1 MSDILSTRGVRFFLL
16 DKSDAA
22 SYLAL
27 MRTQVTQAEIAIEAL
42 KLGAGL
48 YTIAKWRDRGIPASW
63 RWRLANKFP
72 AKALDSFAS
81 LPEKAPS

>member
-1 MSDILSTRGVRFFLL
+1 MSDILSTRGVGFFCLTSRTCRL
-16 DKSDAA
+16 T
-22 SYLAL
+22 LGL

-63 RWRLANKFP
+63 RWRLASKFP
-72 AKALDSFAS
+72 ARVLDSFAS
-81 LPEKAPS
+81 LPEKAAS